1 MASSLYAPSRGR
13 CRGLLSVGG
22 GAGWKDDR
30 VGVAMG
36 VAGGGRRDPRPSSP
50 SSRPGGNSS
59 LHDETESHLHLQAR
73 LVLHPGEA
81 GGLPAVCSAAQV
93 RPWLRRGQTGY
104 GARARGPWGTPLGLS
119 FLGAS
124 SGQPGA
130 DYPSVHSSRFIL
142 PSSPPGQAPP
152 VW

>member
-13 CRGLLSVGG
+13 CRGLLSVGD
-22 GAGWKDDR
+22 GAGWKDT
-30 VGVAMG
+30 VGVAVG
-36 VAGGGRRDPRPSSP
+36 VAGGGRSDPRPSS

-59 LHDETESHLHLQAR
+59 LHNKTESHLHLQAR

-81 GGLPAVCSAAQV
+81 GGLPAVRGIAQM

-119 FLGAS
+119 FLGTS
-124 SGQPGA
+124 SGWPGA
-130 DYPSVHSSRFIL
+130 DYP
-142 PSSPPGQAPP
+142 P
-152 VW
+152 VYLS